1 VDKGYLLDNEEFVG
15 VLLNNIRPK
24 QDAFC
29 FSNYINERFKNNKS
43 RINTILE
50 VLMEYLNNVDN
61 NENTNYD
68 FTNYN
73 NFENNDMNLNP
84 LNNYPGMHPKYL
96 LIIIKNFLFYANLK
110 SEFVLKGIRNI
121 FKVFGATRNIITSV

>member
-1 VDKGYLLDNEEFVG
+1 
-15 VLLNNIRPK
+15 
-24 QDAFC
+24 
-29 FSNYINERFKNNKS
+29 
-43 RINTILE
+43 
-50 VLMEYLNNVDN
+50 MEYLNNVYN

-73 NFENNDMNLNP
+73 NFVNNDMNLNP
-84 LNNYPGMHPKYL
+84 LDNYPGMNPKYL